1 MIARTAVNI
10 IVSVHNLATVVDTL
24 MARSKVA
31 RLYVK
36 QQTTEQVVSAV
47 ALDVMSPWSYKSF
60 DELYLFFFITYFGKK
75 IPTKKKN
82 FLQSACVDNL
92 EFTGLPVQA
101 TC

>member
-31 RLYVK
+31 RVYVK

-75 IPTKKKN
+75 IPTKKKK
-82 FLQSACVDNL
+82 LSAECL
-92 EFTGLPVQA
+92 CG
-101 TC
+101 